1 MSLNIKYKIL
11 RYCNMD
17 NLMSYTSSDL
27 KELIHS
33 QLPNL
38 KNFKKKSKE
47 LLIDII
53 RANDLDISN
62 LKPLVKKSKGEC
74 KLTYRRGDFTITF

>member
-1 MSLNIKYKIL
+1 
-11 RYCNMD
+11 MD
-17 NLMSYTSSDL
+17 DLMNYTSSDL
-27 KELIHS
+27 KELIQT

-53 RANDLDISN
+53 RANELDLSD

-74 KLTYRRGDFTITF
+74 KLTYRRGEFIITF